1 MIKKYLKILPLL
13 ILTISILMCIG
24 YASVNSIIT
33 KIDGQAIAKMQDEI
47 FITNI
52 EYLNQSSNEY
62 VIKSMVNKDSLNSSI
77 SLDQNNKD
85 SKISIKLS
93 FYNSTNDNYKFI
105 GATYDQQLSETMPDI
120 YSNKN
125 IKYEVSPL
133 NSNILKNG
141 GSLDLTITFSYDN
154 YSTEN
159 VSNILNSIIKFN
171 FKKYYT
177 ITYENI
183 INNNYPTEILE
194 NNNLDV
200 TFINNLPDGLLI
212 TGTNTYSYQNYNLK
226 INNITNDLIIKD
238 AVLYRHDGDYI
249 FTGTNYIDTNVF
261 LWNEELFPKNFEIK
275 FNITSLGTNT
285 ESYTTLMNTMNE
297 SDGSFFPGV
306 TFRINYYL
314 KVFEVVSDDELN
326 GELDHTYIEYNLNT
340 TNKVEIYRI
349 NNIIYISVNDGAL
362 TKVRDYTGWN
372 DYFEVPATFG
382 AALDGN
388 KQPMRYYNGTLS
400 NLKIKVLNNDGLQEF
415 DMNT

>member
-1 MIKKYLKILPLL
+1 MIKKYSKIIPLF
-13 ILTISILMCIG
+13 ILTISIFMCIG

-33 KIDGQAIAKMQDEI
+33 KIDGQASAKMQDEI

-141 GSLDLTITFSYDN
+141 GTLDLTITFSYDN

-183 INNNYPTEILE
+183 VNNNYPTEILE
-194 NNNLDV
+194 NDNLDV

-249 FTGTNYIDTNVF
+249 FTGNNYIDTNVF
-261 LWNEELFPKNFEIK
+261 LWNEELLPKNFEIK
-275 FNITSLGTNT
+275 FNITSRGTNT
-285 ESYTTLMNTMNE
+285 EPYTTLMNTMNE
-297 SDGSFFPGV
+297 SANSFFPGV
-306 TFRINYYL
+306 AFRINYYL

-326 GELDHTYIEYNLNT
+326 GELDHSYIEYNLNT

-372 DYFEVPATFG
+372 NYFEVPATFG
-382 AALDGN
+382 AALDSN